1 MRPGIEGS
9 AGTVYVVMRGQIE
22 KNPRYDKKAGQIVS
36 VWASQEHA
44 LDEVDWFI
52 NGEIARSG
60 RPLNDYWVSARGV
73 LTMREDYIANQR

>member
-9 AGTVYVVMRGQIE
+9 VATVYVVMKGQME
-22 KNPRYDKKAGQIVS
+22 KNPHYTTKLGKIVS

-52 NGEIARSG
+52 DAEIARSG
-60 RPLNDYWVSARGV
+60 RQLNDFWVAARGV
-73 LTMREDYIANQR
+73 LTMREDYIAN